1 MKKFQTI
8 SVTDAVK
15 LIEEAQPMLLDC
27 RKMQDYRQGHI
38 ENALHAH
45 DGLTESLIKR
55 GDKQRS
61 LLIYCYTG
69 HSSEHLAELFGSFGF
84 RHVYSLEGGYASW
97 LDAHAPQTPVS

>member
-1 MKKFQTI
+1 MKKFQTL

-15 LIEEAQPMLLDC
+15 LISETQPLLLDC

-38 ENALHAH
+38 ENAMHAH
-45 DGLTESLIKR
+45 DGLTESLLKR
-55 GDKQRS
+55 GDKQRN

-84 RHVYSLEGGYASW
+84 RNVYSLDGGYAAWS
-97 LDAHAPQTPVS
+97 DAHIQDSAVL